1 MAGRW
6 LSVKSMD
13 LSGKRAQ
20 LTLQT
25 PDGWVFTHE
34 ERHHLPSSQ
43 VADWQLSL
51 WWWGGG
57 GEGGGKEAEI
67 DFVLICHSQAHA
79 LPQFHLWARSLW
91 LWGEGFVVSNIG
103 GLGE

>member
-1 MAGRW
+1 MAARW
-6 LSVKSMD
+6 LIVKSMG

-34 ERHHLPSSQ
+34 ERHHLLSSQ

-51 WWWGGG
+51 WW
-57 GEGGGKEAEI
+57 GGGKRGGREGVEI

-79 LPQFHLWARSLW
+79 LPQVHLWARSLW